1 MYTRRGFIIIP
12 QFIAYKL
19 QVQWIS
25 IEKKKEKKVTL
36 LYKIKM
42 SSKNSDKL
50 EVKFMET
57 DSKMKFIIM
66 PKDRR
71 NIFINCLYN

>member
-25 IEKKKEKKVTL
+25 IDKKKKKKESDTFLQNKK
-36 LYKIKM
+36 
-42 SSKNSDKL
+42 
-50 EVKFMET
+50 
-57 DSKMKFIIM
+57 
-66 PKDRR
+66 
-71 NIFINCLYN
+71 

>member
-25 IEKKKEKKVTL
+25 IEKKKKKESDTSL
-36 LYKIKM
+36 QN
-42 SSKNSDKL
+42 KNEFK
-50 EVKFMET
+50 E
-57 DSKMKFIIM
+57 
-66 PKDRR
+66 
-71 NIFINCLYN
+71 

>member
-1 MYTRRGFIIIP
+1 
-12 QFIAYKL
+12 
-19 QVQWIS
+19 
-25 IEKKKEKKVTL
+25 
-36 LYKIKM
+36 M

-57 DSKMKFIIM
+57 NSKMKFIIM

>member
-25 IEKKKEKKVTL
+25 IEKKPKKKKNQ
-36 LYKIKM
+36 KIK
-42 SSKNSDKL
+42 SDTFLQNKNDFK
-50 EVKFMET
+50 E
-57 DSKMKFIIM
+57 
-66 PKDRR
+66 
-71 NIFINCLYN
+71 